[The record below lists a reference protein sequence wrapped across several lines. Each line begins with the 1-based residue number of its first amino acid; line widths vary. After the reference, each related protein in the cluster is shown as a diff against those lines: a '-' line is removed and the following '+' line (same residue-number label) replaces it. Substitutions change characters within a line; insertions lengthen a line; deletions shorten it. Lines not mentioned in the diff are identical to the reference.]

1 MSNPY
6 KIDWNEY
13 AALARQAVAE
23 GCVLLK
29 NDDKALPIRKGERV
43 SVFGRIQ
50 FDYYKSGTGSGGAV
64 NTRYVTNILD
74 ALKENKD
81 ISVNE
86 ELEQTYRDWLKDHP
100 FEKGMGWAQEP
111 WCQEEMPV
119 TKELAE
125 QAAAKSDIAVV
136 IIGRTAG
143 EDKDNSAAEGSY
155 LLTAAEH
162 QMLKEV
168 CGAFK
173 RVAVLLNVGNIMDMK
188 WVKEYDPAAVL
199 YVWQGGQEGGA
210 GAADV
215 LTGTVTPCGK
225 LSDTIALDISDYPST
240 EGFGDPTRVIYK
252 EDIYVGYR
260 YFETFAKDCVLYPF
274 GYGLSYTTFTR
285 TVESFD
291 FDGETV
297 TEKVT
302 VKNTGDVQGKE
313 VVTVFVEAPQGK
325 LGKAARS
332 LAAFAKTE
340 TLQPGESET
349 LTLTFPIA
357 NLASYDNSGVTGH
370 RFCYVLESGAYNV
383 YTGGCVRGAKLS
395 GSFEVKEDTV
405 TRTCVQACAPVTKFD
420 RMVNHNNTIAFEPA
434 PQREYDMAARSA
446 AALKPAKPY
455 TGDKGIK
462 LGDVFDGKA
471 ELEDF
476 VAQLSD
482 EDLIC
487 LMRGEGMNSP
497 KVTAGTAGAFGGVTE
512 NLVNFGI
519 PTACC
524 ADGPSGIRMDCGTIA
539 FSLPNGTL
547 LACTFNEKLNEELFA
562 MQGKEQRKNRI
573 DTLLGPG
580 LNIHRSPLNGRN
592 FEYFSEDPLLTG
604 KLAAAQLRGMRRF
617 GVTGTIKH
625 FACNNQEFKRTE
637 IDSVLSERALREI
650 YLRAFETAV
659 KEGGA
664 YSVMSTYGG
673 LNGIWTASN
682 FDLLTTILRDEWGFI
697 GTVMT
702 DWWAKGND
710 REGEEATR
718 ENVAAQ
724 VRAQNDL
731 NMVNADAAS
740 NSQHDNL
747 DDALADGRLTRDALV
762 RSAMNICRTVM
773 NSPVMERSLG
783 RMSDEEREAAEAEKT
798 SEDYVDFNGEYQF
811 IDGEAPLDISAV
823 NTEKGASTILGIRY
837 KKNGLYKFVM
847 RVKANANEVA
857 QIPMSIFIDGN
868 LRGMVMINGTN
879 GEVVTAEQDIGVLFG
894 GTNYL
899 KLYFGQTGMEIE
911 EIKFVCTQAF

>member
-155 LLTAAEH
+155 LLTTAEH

-173 RVAVLLNVGNIMDMK
+173 RVAVLLNVGNIIDMK

-210 GAADV
+210 GAADI

-357 NLASYDNSGVTGH
+357 NLASY
-370 RFCYVLESGAYNV
+370 
-383 YTGGCVRGAKLS
+383 
-395 GSFEVKEDTV
+395 
-405 TRTCVQACAPVTKFD
+405 
-420 RMVNHNNTIAFEPA
+420 
-434 PQREYDMAARSA
+434 
-446 AALKPAKPY
+446 
-455 TGDKGIK
+455 
-462 LGDVFDGKA
+462 
-471 ELEDF
+471 
-476 VAQLSD
+476 
-482 EDLIC
+482 
-487 LMRGEGMNSP
+487 
-497 KVTAGTAGAFGGVTE
+497 
-512 NLVNFGI
+512 
-519 PTACC
+519 
-524 ADGPSGIRMDCGTIA
+524 
-539 FSLPNGTL
+539 
-547 LACTFNEKLNEELFA
+547 
-562 MQGKEQRKNRI
+562 
-573 DTLLGPG
+573 
-580 LNIHRSPLNGRN
+580 
-592 FEYFSEDPLLTG
+592 
-604 KLAAAQLRGMRRF
+604 
-617 GVTGTIKH
+617 
-625 FACNNQEFKRTE
+625 
-637 IDSVLSERALREI
+637 
-650 YLRAFETAV
+650 
-659 KEGGA
+659 
-664 YSVMSTYGG
+664 
-673 LNGIWTASN
+673 
-682 FDLLTTILRDEWGFI
+682 
-697 GTVMT
+697 
-702 DWWAKGND
+702 
-710 REGEEATR
+710 
-718 ENVAAQ
+718 
-724 VRAQNDL
+724 
-731 NMVNADAAS
+731 
-740 NSQHDNL
+740 
-747 DDALADGRLTRDALV
+747 
-762 RSAMNICRTVM
+762 
-773 NSPVMERSLG
+773 
-783 RMSDEEREAAEAEKT
+783 
-798 SEDYVDFNGEYQF
+798 VDFSGEYQF
-811 IDGEAPLDISAV
+811 IDDEAPLDISAV
-823 NTEKGASTILGIRY
+823 NTEKGASTVLGIRY

>member
-173 RVAVLLNVGNIMDMK
+173 RVAVLLNVGNIIDMK

-210 GAADV
+210 GAADI

-325 LGKAARS
+325 LGKAVRS

-357 NLASYDNSGVTGH
+357 NLASYDDNGVTGH

-420 RMVNHNNTIAFEPA
+420 RIRARTAARIRYGG
-434 PQREYDMAARSA
+434 PQRGGIKACKAVYGRQGHQARRCIRRQSGAGRLCSA
-446 AALKPAKPY
+446 AFRRRPHLPYARRGHELSEGHSGHRRRVRRRHGKP
-455 TGDKGIK
+455 
-462 LGDVFDGKA
+462 
-471 ELEDF
+471 
-476 VAQLSD
+476 
-482 EDLIC
+482 
-487 LMRGEGMNSP
+487 R
-497 KVTAGTAGAFGGVTE
+497 
-512 NLVNFGI
+512 
-519 PTACC
+519 
-524 ADGPSGIRMDCGTIA
+524 
-539 FSLPNGTL
+539 
-547 LACTFNEKLNEELFA
+547 
-562 MQGKEQRKNRI
+562 
-573 DTLLGPG
+573 
-580 LNIHRSPLNGRN
+580 
-592 FEYFSEDPLLTG
+592 
-604 KLAAAQLRGMRRF
+604 QLRYSHSLLCRRPLRHSY
-617 GVTGTIKH
+617 GLRHHRVQP
-625 FACNNQEFKRTE
+625 A
-637 IDSVLSERALREI
+637 ER
-650 YLRAFETAV
+650 
-659 KEGGA
+659 
-664 YSVMSTYGG
+664 
-673 LNGIWTASN
+673 
-682 FDLLTTILRDEWGFI
+682 
-697 GTVMT
+697 
-702 DWWAKGND
+702 
-710 REGEEATR
+710 
-718 ENVAAQ
+718 
-724 VRAQNDL
+724 
-731 NMVNADAAS
+731 
-740 NSQHDNL
+740 H
-747 DDALADGRLTRDALV
+747 LARLHL
-762 RSAMNICRTVM
+762 
-773 NSPVMERSLG
+773 
-783 RMSDEEREAAEAEKT
+783 
-798 SEDYVDFNGEYQF
+798 
-811 IDGEAPLDISAV
+811 
-823 NTEKGASTILGIRY
+823 
-837 KKNGLYKFVM
+837 
-847 RVKANANEVA
+847 
-857 QIPMSIFIDGN
+857 
-868 LRGMVMINGTN
+868 
-879 GEVVTAEQDIGVLFG
+879 
-894 GTNYL
+894 
-899 KLYFGQTGMEIE
+899 
-911 EIKFVCTQAF
+911 

>member
-111 WCQEEMPV
+111 WCQEEMSV

-215 LTGTVTPCGK
+215 LTGIVTPCGK

-302 VKNTGDVQGKE
+302 EKTPATCRAKRSSPSSLKHRRASSARPQ
-313 VVTVFVEAPQGK
+313 EASPHSQRPK
-325 LGKAARS
+325 PCSRAKAKRLRSRSQSQILRPTTTAALRDTDSAMCLKAARITS
-332 LAAFAKTE
+332 TRAA
-340 TLQPGESET
+340 
-349 LTLTFPIA
+349 
-357 NLASYDNSGVTGH
+357 V
-370 RFCYVLESGAYNV
+370 
-383 YTGGCVRGAKLS
+383 
-395 GSFEVKEDTV
+395 
-405 TRTCVQACAPVTKFD
+405 CAAQSSP
-420 RMVNHNNTIAFEPA
+420 
-434 PQREYDMAARSA
+434 
-446 AALKPAKPY
+446 AALK
-455 TGDKGIK
+455 
-462 LGDVFDGKA
+462 
-471 ELEDF
+471 
-476 VAQLSD
+476 
-482 EDLIC
+482 
-487 LMRGEGMNSP
+487 
-497 KVTAGTAGAFGGVTE
+497 
-512 NLVNFGI
+512 
-519 PTACC
+519 
-524 ADGPSGIRMDCGTIA
+524 
-539 FSLPNGTL
+539 
-547 LACTFNEKLNEELFA
+547 
-562 MQGKEQRKNRI
+562 
-573 DTLLGPG
+573 
-580 LNIHRSPLNGRN
+580 
-592 FEYFSEDPLLTG
+592 
-604 KLAAAQLRGMRRF
+604 
-617 GVTGTIKH
+617 
-625 FACNNQEFKRTE
+625 
-637 IDSVLSERALREI
+637 
-650 YLRAFETAV
+650 
-659 KEGGA
+659 
-664 YSVMSTYGG
+664 
-673 LNGIWTASN
+673 
-682 FDLLTTILRDEWGFI
+682 
-697 GTVMT
+697 
-702 DWWAKGND
+702 
-710 REGEEATR
+710 
-718 ENVAAQ
+718 
-724 VRAQNDL
+724 
-731 NMVNADAAS
+731 
-740 NSQHDNL
+740 
-747 DDALADGRLTRDALV
+747 
-762 RSAMNICRTVM
+762 
-773 NSPVMERSLG
+773 
-783 RMSDEEREAAEAEKT
+783 
-798 SEDYVDFNGEYQF
+798 
-811 IDGEAPLDISAV
+811 
-823 NTEKGASTILGIRY
+823 
-837 KKNGLYKFVM
+837 
-847 RVKANANEVA
+847 
-857 QIPMSIFIDGN
+857 
-868 LRGMVMINGTN
+868 
-879 GEVVTAEQDIGVLFG
+879 
-894 GTNYL
+894 
-899 KLYFGQTGMEIE
+899 
-911 EIKFVCTQAF
+911 

>member
-173 RVAVLLNVGNIMDMK
+173 RVAVLLNVGNIIDMK

-260 YFETFAKDCVLYPF
+260 YFETFAKDRVLYPF

-285 TVESFD
+285 TVECFD

-325 LGKAARS
+325 LGKAVRS

-357 NLASYDNSGVTGH
+357 NLASYDDSGVTGH
-370 RFCYVLESGAYNV
+370 RFCLCAWKAGAYNV
-383 YTGGCVRGAKLS
+383 YTGGWR
-395 GSFEVKEDTV
+395 
-405 TRTCVQACAPVTKFD
+405 
-420 RMVNHNNTIAFEPA
+420 
-434 PQREYDMAARSA
+434 AR
-446 AALKPAKPY
+446 
-455 TGDKGIK
+455 
-462 LGDVFDGKA
+462 
-471 ELEDF
+471 
-476 VAQLSD
+476 
-482 EDLIC
+482 
-487 LMRGEGMNSP
+487 
-497 KVTAGTAGAFGGVTE
+497 
-512 NLVNFGI
+512 
-519 PTACC
+519 
-524 ADGPSGIRMDCGTIA
+524 
-539 FSLPNGTL
+539 
-547 LACTFNEKLNEELFA
+547 
-562 MQGKEQRKNRI
+562 RK
-573 DTLLGPG
+573 
-580 LNIHRSPLNGRN
+580 
-592 FEYFSEDPLLTG
+592 
-604 KLAAAQLRGMRRF
+604 
-617 GVTGTIKH
+617 
-625 FACNNQEFKRTE
+625 
-637 IDSVLSERALREI
+637 ALRQ
-650 YLRAFETAV
+650 L
-659 KEGGA
+659 
-664 YSVMSTYGG
+664 
-673 LNGIWTASN
+673 
-682 FDLLTTILRDEWGFI
+682 
-697 GTVMT
+697 
-702 DWWAKGND
+702 
-710 REGEEATR
+710 
-718 ENVAAQ
+718 
-724 VRAQNDL
+724 
-731 NMVNADAAS
+731 
-740 NSQHDNL
+740 
-747 DDALADGRLTRDALV
+747 
-762 RSAMNICRTVM
+762 
-773 NSPVMERSLG
+773 
-783 RMSDEEREAAEAEKT
+783 
-798 SEDYVDFNGEYQF
+798 
-811 IDGEAPLDISAV
+811 
-823 NTEKGASTILGIRY
+823 
-837 KKNGLYKFVM
+837 
-847 RVKANANEVA
+847 
-857 QIPMSIFIDGN
+857 
-868 LRGMVMINGTN
+868 
-879 GEVVTAEQDIGVLFG
+879 
-894 GTNYL
+894 
-899 KLYFGQTGMEIE
+899 
-911 EIKFVCTQAF
+911 